1 MKEKIID
8 SQAIDII
15 EDTGE
20 YKTLLKAN
28 SNQNIDSNIMSS
40 AGFIDVFVDTISG
53 FTEKIENS
61 NQISQEVFMKIADKL
76 EQNINKSDNESVLL
90 KNLIEVMKES
100 NLNQYSSSKLI
111 EESLQEIS
119 MVILSQHKTIKKSL
133 ELQEENNKLL
143 TNLINNLENK

>member
-1 MKEKIID
+1 
-8 SQAIDII
+8 
-15 EDTGE
+15 
-20 YKTLLKAN
+20 
-28 SNQNIDSNIMSS
+28 
-40 AGFIDVFVDTISG
+40 
-53 FTEKIENS
+53 
-61 NQISQEVFMKIADKL
+61 MKIADKL

>member
-1 MKEKIID
+1 
-8 SQAIDII
+8 
-15 EDTGE
+15 
-20 YKTLLKAN
+20 
-28 SNQNIDSNIMSS
+28 MSS

>member
-1 MKEKIID
+1 MD
-8 SQAIDII
+8 
-15 EDTGE
+15 
-20 YKTLLKAN
+20 LLK
-28 SNQNIDSNIMSS
+28 
-40 AGFIDVFVDTISG
+40 
-53 FTEKIENS
+53 KIENS

>member
-1 MKEKIID
+1 MM
-8 SQAIDII
+8 
-15 EDTGE
+15 
-20 YKTLLKAN
+20 YKTLLKSN
-28 SNQNIDSNIMSS
+28 TNQNIDSNIMSS

>member
-1 MKEKIID
+1 
-8 SQAIDII
+8 
-15 EDTGE
+15 
-20 YKTLLKAN
+20 
-28 SNQNIDSNIMSS
+28 
-40 AGFIDVFVDTISG
+40 
-53 FTEKIENS
+53 
-61 NQISQEVFMKIADKL
+61 MKIADKL

-143 TNLINNLENK
+143 TNLINNLEKK